1 MRSIVILVAAL
12 CLAGC
17 GTVQFKP
24 AEYPLRAGLIAPMQV
39 KGQTEVSNVQSQTE
53 PVIVSSYGGTSLSSN
68 LHAITEIMVKQTR
81 EELAKAAQPEP
92 GAPKTIELK
101 VNSLV
106 SNYKFFYYHSQ
117 LHFDAKLGNGTVVSM
132 NVPHSSGDLRQDLD
146 GCIAESVMKLL
157 NDPRVRAY
165 LAE

>member
-1 MRSIVILVAAL
+1 MRALVILAL
-12 CLAGC
+12 FCLAGC

-24 AEYPLRAGLIAPMQV
+24 TEYPLRAGLIASMPV
-39 KGQTEVSNVQSQTE
+39 KGQTDVSNIQSQTA

-68 LHAITEIMVKQTR
+68 LHAITEVMVRQTR
-81 EELAKAAQPEP
+81 EELTKAAQPEP
-92 GAPKTIELK
+92 GAPKTIELE

-132 NVPHSSGDLRQDLD
+132 DVPHSSGVLAQDLN

-165 LAE
+165 LAQ